1 MQEFGLDDGEKT
13 IRAVHGDP
21 DPSKRTVFVPVKNEM
36 GFLPAFLAHYRAIG
50 FEQFL
55 VYDDKSDDGTTEYL
69 IAQPDCVVVHTNL
82 DFGDELFADIAGK
95 RKRMR
100 FGTYAKIAL
109 PQHFFD
115 DSFVA
120 YFDADE
126 FLLLPPGVSSIVPVI
141 ERLTRQGASSLLT
154 SVVEFFPE
162 TLAGLEGPLPQ
173 SLEGLLA
180 AYPYFQAEAVVDPD
194 EDVAL
199 HGKRTFP
206 NPSKTMRLFESFDVH
221 PRIERRGFER
231 IYMSRRKK
239 ESQMFQRSARHK
251 TPLVL
256 RNADSFATSC
266 HDAHPAPP
274 SDVLLTIAHFVFTSQ
289 FAQKIDNARK
299 WRAHAG
305 GAAKYRYYAELLDKM
320 QAKGGSFLDAR
331 SQRYTGPEQL
341 IQAGLMRW

>member
-1 MQEFGLDDGEKT
+1 MHGALDPVK
-13 IRAVHGDP
+13 A
-21 DPSKRTVFVPVKNEM
+21 TVFVPVKNEM
-36 GFLPAFLAHYRAIG
+36 GFLPAFLAHYRSIG

-55 VYDDKSDDGTTEYL
+55 VYDDNSDDGTTEYL
-69 IAQPDCVVVHTNL
+69 TEQPDCVVVHATLNY
-82 DFGDELFADIAGK
+82 GDELIAHIAGK

-100 FGTYAKIAL
+100 YGTYSKIAL

-115 DSFVA
+115 DAFVA

-126 FLLLPPGVSSIVPVI
+126 FLLLPPGVTSIGPVL
-141 ERLTRQGASSLLT
+141 ERLMAQGATSPLT

-162 TLAGLEGPLPQ
+162 TLESLKGALPQ
-173 SLEGLLA
+173 DLQGLLT
-180 AYPYFQAEAVVDPD
+180 AYPYFQVEAVVDPD
-194 EDVAL
+194 EEVGL

-206 NPSKTMRLFESFDVH
+206 NPSKTMRLFDSCDVR

-231 IYMSRRKK
+231 IFMSRRKK

-274 SDVLLTIAHFVFTSQ
+274 PDVMLTIAHFVFTSQ
-289 FAQKIDNARK
+289 FAQKIKNARK

-305 GAAKYRYYAELLDKM
+305 GSAKYRYYDELLDKM
-320 QAKGGSFLDAR
+320 QALGGSFLDSS
-331 SQRYTGPEQL
+331 SQKYTGPEQL
-341 IQAGLMRW
+341 IAAGLMRW